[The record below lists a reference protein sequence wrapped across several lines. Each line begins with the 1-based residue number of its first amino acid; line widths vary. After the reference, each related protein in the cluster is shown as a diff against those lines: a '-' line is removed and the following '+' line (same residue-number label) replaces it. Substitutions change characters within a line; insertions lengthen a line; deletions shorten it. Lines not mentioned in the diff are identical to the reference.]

1 MQIIMAL
8 ISGVVFGVGL
18 TIAGMLDPSKIS
30 GFLNIFGLWDPS
42 LAFVMAG
49 GVAINTAG
57 HRLIMK
63 QSAPLFALR
72 FSLPSLTSIDRPLLL
87 GSAIFG
93 IGWGVSGLCPGPVL
107 GNLLLIPE
115 KMGLFAAIVCGGLW
129 VGRALKQRLFQS
141 RVD

>member
-49 GVAINTAG
+49 GVAINAAG

>member
-30 GFLNIFGLWDPS
+30 GFLNIFGIWDPS

-49 GVAINTAG
+49 GVAINAAG

>member
-49 GVAINTAG
+49 GVAINAAG

-115 KMGLFAAIVCGGLW
+115 KMGLFAAILCGGLW

>member
-30 GFLNIFGLWDPS
+30 GFLDIFGVWDPS

-49 GVAINTAG
+49 GVAINAAG

>member
-1 MQIIMAL
+1 MQIIMSL

-49 GVAINTAG
+49 GVAINAAG

-107 GNLLLIPE
+107 GNFLLIPE

>member
-1 MQIIMAL
+1 MQIVMSL
-8 ISGVVFGVGL
+8 ISGVFFGVGL
-18 TIAGMLDPSKIS
+18 AIAGMLDPSKIS

-49 GVAINTAG
+49 GVAINAAG

-63 QSAPLFALR
+63 QAAPLFALR
-72 FSLPSLTSIDRPLLL
+72 FSLPSLSSIDRPLIL

>member
-30 GFLNIFGLWDPS
+30 GFLDIFGVWDPS
-42 LAFVMAG
+42 LAFVMAV
-49 GVAINTAG
+49 GVVVNAVG
-57 HRLIMK
+57 HQFVMRR
-63 QSAPLFALR
+63 SVPLFAPR
-72 FSLPSLTSIDRPLLL
+72 FLLPSFASIDRPLLL
-87 GSAIFG
+87 GSTLFG

-107 GNLLLIPE
+107 GNLLLLPE

-129 VGRALKQRLFQS
+129 VGRALKQRLEKR